1 MSQTIKLKEIQRH
14 NFLRSVTNC
23 VIYPT
28 SFADNEIVEL
38 KKWKLEEILDPNGP
52 FHDHDKVRKRDGKWT
67 PLYDLMHAG
76 FVYEGQ
82 IDLKILFGDY
92 SEKDLDYAGEAWG
105 EGGFERWVG
114 RPAKL
119 CKDYGMRDLRQIKD
133 KLEASLNKVDYK
145 NRELILYRT
154 CFGQT
159 SFSGGWWDNII
170 ILSEKKGEPRRCRL
184 KKCEVCHDKNN

>member
-14 NFLRSVTNC
+14 DS
-23 VIYPT
+23 T

-52 FHDHDKVRKRDGKWT
+52 FHDHDKVRKRDGKWI

-76 FVYEGQ
+76 FVYEGE

-92 SEKDLDYAGEAWG
+92 SEKDLDHAGEAWG

-114 RPAKL
+114 RPAIL

-133 KLEASLNKVDYK
+133 KLEARLNKVDYK
-145 NRELILYRT
+145 NRELIIYRSY
-154 CFGQT
+154 GMANHG
-159 SFSGGWWDNII
+159 FSWDEIRI
-170 ILSEKKGEPRRCRL
+170 FSEKRVYVG
-184 KKCEVCHDKNN
+184 N